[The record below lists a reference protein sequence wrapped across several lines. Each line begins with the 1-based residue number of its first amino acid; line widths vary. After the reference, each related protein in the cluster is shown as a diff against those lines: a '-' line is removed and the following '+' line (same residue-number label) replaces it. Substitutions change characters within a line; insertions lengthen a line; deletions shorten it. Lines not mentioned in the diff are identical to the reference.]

1 MNDLLYHKKIF
12 NHNPLNNKEYYFLR
26 CIDKFN
32 KLLQNKES
40 YSFYNNDNE
49 IQESIEFNKILVIIK

>member
-40 YSFYNNDNE
+40 IHFITMIMKFKNLLNLINY
-49 IQESIEFNKILVIIK
+49 